1 VLGRDAGGG
10 LGRQHRGA
18 GARPGRRLRRLERA
32 GRARRR
38 PGRRRGVARLERPC
52 ADGLGARDWCGG
64 YGGVLL
70 GAVADGG
77 RGEVGERGLEDCGG
91 LMRAG

>member
-1 VLGRDAGGG
+1 MLGRDAGGG

-52 ADGLGARDWCGG
+52 GDGLGAGDRRGRHGC
-64 YGGVLL
+64 VLL

-77 RGEVGERGLEDCGG
+77 EVRLGRGVWRTAVD
-91 LMRAG
+91 